1 MVFVGKVL
9 VIVRVECVVDVTATV
24 DIEVVSL
31 GVIDEYTISVETYN
45 GPAAAVMLSVGP
57 RRSTAG

>member
-1 MVFVGKVL
+1 
-9 VIVRVECVVDVTATV
+9 VVDVLGIV
-24 DIEVVSL
+24 DTEVVAF

-45 GPAAAVMLSVGP
+45 GPAVAVMLWVGP

>member
-1 MVFVGKVL
+1 MVLAGNVFVNVN
-9 VIVRVECVVDVTATV
+9 VEIVVDVGRIV
-24 DIEVVSL
+24 DIEVVAFT
-31 GVIDEYTISVETYN
+31 VIDEYSICVETYN